1 MHPCIFKRQVI
12 HMNRAQTQIQ
22 VEYEALL
29 FIMDNVDF
37 TELENRLVPSNDKVA
52 TTRFNNGILN
62 VRTLINN
69 MAQRRTHRLPSNHV
83 DFTEVKQ

>member
-1 MHPCIFKRQVI
+1 
-12 HMNRAQTQIQ
+12 MNRAKTQIQ

-37 TELENRLVPSNDKVA
+37 TELENRLVPNNDKVA
-52 TTRFNNGILN
+52 QTRYKNGILN

-69 MAQRRTHRLPSNHV
+69 MAQRRTHRLPKGHV
-83 DFTEVKQ
+83 DYTEVKQ

>member
-1 MHPCIFKRQVI
+1 MQPCIFKRKVI
-12 HMNRAQTQIQ
+12 HMTRAKTQIQ

-37 TELENRLVPSNDKVA
+37 TQLENRLVPNNDKVA
-52 TTRFNNGILN
+52 QTRYNNGILN

-69 MAQRRTHRLPSNHV
+69 MAQRRTHRLPRDHV

>member
-1 MHPCIFKRQVI
+1 MT
-12 HMNRAQTQIQ
+12 RAKTQIQ
-22 VEYEALL
+22 AEYEALL

-37 TELENRLVPSNDKVA
+37 TQLENRLVPNNDKVA
-52 TTRFNNGILN
+52 QTRYNNGILN

-69 MAQRRTHRLPSNHV
+69 MAQRRTHRLPRDHV